1 VIAAPSLTVPAW
13 RISADDIES
22 YAALTGDYNP
32 LHLDAKFAAQ
42 TRFGHPI
49 VYGTLL
55 LAPIWEALAR
65 EFGSAALEGARAA
78 VEFKRPIKVGSLL
91 HIEGVLV
98 ESDADAMTYRFAVSD
113 GTSSVAVNVNVI
125 LVGGGS

>member
-1 VIAAPSLTVPAW
+1 MIAPPSLAVPA
-13 RISADDIES
+13 RQISTGDIES

-65 EFGSAALEGARAA
+65 EFGSRALEGARVA
-78 VEFKRPIKVGSLL
+78 VEFKRPVRVGSLL

-113 GTSSVAVNVNVI
+113 GTSSVAVTVNVI
-125 LVGGGS
+125 LAVGGS

>member
-1 VIAAPSLTVPAW
+1 MIAPPLLAVPAR
-13 RISADDIES
+13 RISAADIDS

-32 LHLDAKFAAQ
+32 LHLDEEFAAQ

-65 EFGSAALEGARAA
+65 EFGGMALEGARAA

-91 HIEGVLV
+91 HIEGALV
-98 ESDADAMTYRFAVSD
+98 ESDSETLTYRFAVSD
-113 GTSSVAVNVNVI
+113 GHGGVAVNVNVI
-125 LVGGGS
+125 LALGGS